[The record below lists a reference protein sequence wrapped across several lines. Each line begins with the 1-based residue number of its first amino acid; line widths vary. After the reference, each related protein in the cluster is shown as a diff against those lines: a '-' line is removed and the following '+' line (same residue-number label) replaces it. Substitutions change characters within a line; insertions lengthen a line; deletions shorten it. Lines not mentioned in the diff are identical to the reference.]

1 MPDIY
6 RNFKLR
12 DTSRLLRKNLTK
24 QEKRLWY
31 DYMALHKVRWYK
43 QRIIDNFI
51 VDFYCSK
58 AKLVVELDGSQHF
71 TEQGEAYD
79 KERTAILESYGIKV
93 IRFSNYDVDTNF
105 EGVCSVID
113 KEVKTRVAE
122 QPPQSFLLR
131 QKIQLPLKREPDK
144 PSPLGEG
151 GTRSVTEGAYDHSK
165 E

>member
-1 MPDIY
+1 MSDIY

-93 IRFSNYDVDTNF
+93 IRFSNNDVDANF

-113 KEVKTRVAE
+113 KEVKMRVAE
-122 QPPQSFLLR
+122 
-131 QKIQLPLKREPDK
+131 
-144 PSPLGEG
+144 
-151 GTRSVTEGAYDHSK
+151 
-165 E
+165 